1 MRDLA
6 ARTRRLLALG
16 INLDFAP
23 CVDIPRTQESRD
35 RDPLLRNGALPGDR
49 LRARGDRRLP
59 LGRRDPGREALPGH
73 GDTSLDSH
81 VALPR
86 VEASVDQ
93 LLMREFRP
101 FEGAIQAAV
110 PVVMTARVLVPSLDP
125 DPARTS
131 TLSHA
136 VVTGLL
142 RERLRFSGVVVTDAL
157 EMHGATSL
165 RFTREVAVRAIEA
178 GVDLLLYSKLEPG
191 PDEALQALRAALAS
205 GRITADRVAESLS
218 RVRGCARGSAARPAV
233 FSSALE
239 REARDLIPAAELER
253 IAEGAAR
260 VMKQGA
266 GGIPLRQPVDV
277 LEVMAGEPRLDRRP
291 PPRARAQRARARPN
305 AETWPRRIE
314 GRAAHRRGARVG
326 VGGAGGDGAG
336 VAAALSRDRDGGLAQ
351 PPRGGRLARGENP
364 PRDVRQRPGESEG
377 VGEAIGGVGYEGSDS
392 SIFFDVVGSA
402 GFTRCRANPAARE
415 RAPILLLTVAV
426 IAISTVFRRPRSEW
440 TRRATSKP
448 SMPGSPMSSRITS
461 GWNSCAMP
469 SADGPSCALRVS

>member
-1 MRDLA
+1 M
-6 ARTRRLLALG
+6 
-16 INLDFAP
+16 
-23 CVDIPRTQESRD
+23 
-35 RDPLLRNGALPGDR
+35 
-49 LRARGDRRLP
+49 
-59 LGRRDPGREALPGH
+59 
-73 GDTSLDSH
+73 
-81 VALPR
+81 
-86 VEASVDQ
+86 
-93 LLMREFRP
+93 
-101 FEGAIQAAV
+101 
-110 PVVMTARVLVPSLDP
+110 
-125 DPARTS
+125 
-131 TLSHA
+131 
-136 VVTGLL
+136 
-142 RERLRFSGVVVTDAL
+142 
-157 EMHGATSL
+157 
-165 RFTREVAVRAIEA
+165 RAIEA

-218 RVRGCARGSAARPAV
+218 RVRALRAGSAARPAV

-277 LEVMAGEPRLDRRP
+277 LEVNRP
-291 PPRARAQRARARPN
+291 ESRASIADLLRAHGLNAREHGPN

-364 PRDVRQRPGESEG
+364 PRDVRQHAGESEG

-392 SIFFDVVGSA
+392 SIFFNVVGSA

-415 RAPILLLTVAV
+415 RA
-426 IAISTVFRRPRSEW
+426 RS
-440 TRRATSKP
+440 
-448 SMPGSPMSSRITS
+448 SS
-461 GWNSCAMP
+461 
-469 SADGPSCALRVS
+469 